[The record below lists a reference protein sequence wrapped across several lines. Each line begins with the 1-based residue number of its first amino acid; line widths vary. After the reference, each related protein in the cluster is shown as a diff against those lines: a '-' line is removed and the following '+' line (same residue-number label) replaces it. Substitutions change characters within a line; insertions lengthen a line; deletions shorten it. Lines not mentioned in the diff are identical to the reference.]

1 MSLIRF
7 NEVSLSFG
15 DKPILD
21 RVSFVLEEKDRLAL
35 IGRNGVG
42 KSTFLKLILGE
53 IAPDSGA
60 ISSKNMTI
68 STLPQAVPTERSGTV
83 YEYVAAA
90 YSGTEDW
97 EEQYRVDRVISQVN
111 LSPESELTSL
121 SGGQI
126 RRCLLA
132 SALVNEPDVL
142 LLDEP
147 TNHLD
152 IPSIVW
158 LEDFLLQAK
167 ITLIVITHDRDFMQ
181 RVSNSIVEIDRG
193 RLISWRGDYHGFLK
207 HKAQQAAAEQHAQ
220 DKFDKLLAQE
230 EIWIRQGVKARRTRN
245 EGRVRALKKM
255 RAEAAVQR
263 KAMGSMQLTQ
273 QRQDASGKQV
283 FVVDDMTLRVGDH
296 CIVRDFSTVVQ
307 RRDKIGI
314 VGPNGCGKT
323 TLIRGLLGDLPLE
336 KGRVERGT
344 QLDVAYFD
352 QHRSTLD
359 LDQTVMDVV
368 SQGRQSIPVNGKDK
382 HIISYLQDFLF
393 TPEKARGQVR
403 YLSGGECN
411 RLLLAKLFSKPAN
424 FLVLDEPTN
433 DLDVES
439 LELLE
444 EYLLQ
449 FEGTIMLVTH
459 DRALLNHVVTSTWV
473 FQPDCTVI
481 EYSGGY
487 AEYQQASK
495 SVKKSSRS
503 KKTATGKPQKSSTKL
518 SHGERRELNKLPD
531 QIAVLEQKLTDLQ
544 TKMSAPGF
552 YAGSQEDVAQATQ
565 ALEALESQL
574 EVAYQRWE
582 QLAEREGS

>member
-53 IAPDSGA
+53 IAPDSGT

-97 EEQYRVDRVISQVN
+97 EEQYRVDRIISQVN

-193 RLISWRGDYHGFLK
+193 QLISWRGDYHGFLK

-220 DKFDKLLAQE
+220 DKFDKRLAQE

-255 RAEAAVQR
+255 REEAAVQR
-263 KAMGSMQLTQ
+263 KAMGTMQLTQ

-382 HIISYLQDFLF
+382 HIVSYLQDFLF

-473 FQPDCTVI
+473 FQADCTVI
-481 EYSGGY
+481 EYAGGY

-518 SHGERRELNKLPD
+518 SHGERRELNKLPG
-531 QIAVLEQKLTDLQ
+531 QIAVLEKKLADLQ

-552 YAGSQEDVAQATQ
+552 YAGSQEDVVQATQ
-565 ALEALESQL
+565 ALEALESKL